1 MKKEGK
7 SKFRLL
13 QSRKQKTD
21 EKGINSFSELEYRA
35 LRVSL
40 KTDDQAQ
47 NAYYE
52 KLRRSIYNSAGY
64 TIEEESHCVENES
77 NSKPKRIFIR

>member
-7 SKFRLL
+7 RKFRLL
-13 QSRKQKTD
+13 RSRKQKTD

-52 KLRRSIYNSAGY
+52 KLRRSIYSSAGY
-64 TIEEESHCVENES
+64 TIEEGSHCVEN
-77 NSKPKRIFIR
+77 

>member
-7 SKFRLL
+7 KKFRLL

-21 EKGINSFSELEYRA
+21 EKGINSFSELEYCA

-40 KTDDQAQ
+40 KADDQAQ

-52 KLRRSIYNSAGY
+52 KLRRSIYNRAGY
-64 TIEEESHCVENES
+64 TIEEESHCVEN
-77 NSKPKRIFIR
+77 

>member
-1 MKKEGK
+1 MKKKGK
-7 SKFRLL
+7 RKFRLL
-13 QSRKQKTD
+13 RSRRQKAD

-40 KTDDQAQ
+40 KADDQAQ

-52 KLRRSIYNSAGY
+52 KLRRSIYNRAGY
-64 TIEEESHCVENES
+64 TIEEESHCVEN
-77 NSKPKRIFIR
+77 